1 MAQQPYYMVIYRE
14 KSGNQYTF
22 PLAASCVNYV
32 MLHLL
37 QSSFFFPLLFSTL
50 CLTRL
55 NYTTAPSVF
64 EAPLLTLGGVARN
77 ALKNQL
83 LLLSSLL
90 LLYWCLLG
98 KGNCSTLVALCLK
111 YSVKTTICSLTQVT
125 KHAENERAH
134 SGLWSCQ
141 AVAMC
146 VSQDHIYERVPSS
159 QACKRFKNMKFSER
173 IKRITYLLAL

>member
-1 MAQQPYYMVIYRE
+1 MVIYRE

-22 PLAASCVNYV
+22 SLVASCVNYV
-32 MLHLL
+32 MLNLL

-64 EAPLLTLGGVARN
+64 EAPLLNLGGMERS

-83 LLLSSLL
+83 LSLLL
-90 LLYWCLLG
+90 LLYWCILG

-111 YSVKTTICSLTQVT
+111 YFFKTTICSLTQVT

-146 VSQDHIYERVPSS
+146 VSQGFIYERVPPSHT
-159 QACKRFKNMKFSER
+159 CKIFKNMKFSER
-173 IKRITYLLAL
+173 IKRITYLLALWRTV